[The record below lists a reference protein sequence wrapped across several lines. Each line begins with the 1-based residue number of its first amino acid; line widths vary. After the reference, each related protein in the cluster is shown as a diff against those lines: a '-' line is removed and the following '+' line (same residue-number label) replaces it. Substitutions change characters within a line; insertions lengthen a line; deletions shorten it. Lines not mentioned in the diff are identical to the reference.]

1 MGNTSP
7 TPRQLLVEA
16 VVFWSIAV
24 ILVAG
29 RIISRTIANGS
40 IKRLGFDD
48 YVMSATFLIYTSLLI
63 LIQISARYA
72 TNLMDPADYPQ
83 VLADPKQVQDR
94 IFGSKIVIGLEQCML
109 FSTWGVKI
117 CMLSLFWRL
126 TKNLR
131 LHLYVKCIAVYAA
144 VGFVVIMVTY
154 YAVYCRPFSQY
165 WAMPVQNMQCATYQ
179 YYSITQAVFNISSD
193 VAMLAVPIPLMIK
206 SQLRTRKKVL
216 LICIMSLGVFTIVAA
231 ILNKVFNFASPLTTT
246 YQIWYIREASTAI
259 YVANL
264 ICLWPLLRKLFGLKA
279 FQHNSARYREK
290 SPGPNKECLGASDS
304 GGTTENSSQSRSSF
318 SLHRALLANKYGCRK
333 VSRGSDPTRKPDQP
347 GGNPGAPDQ
356 VAKGDNGAKGPP
368 PDVWD
373 QVTPV
378 SHSKQH
384 SLIDLEAGA
393 TRQPD
398 QDQAFSLEI
407 DREQPNQSR
416 LQK

>member
-24 ILVAG
+24 VLVAG

-179 YYSITQAVFNISSD
+179 HYSITQAVFNISSD

-264 ICLWPLLRKLFGLKA
+264 ICLWPLLRKVFGLKA

-290 SPGPNKECLGASDS
+290 SPNANKECLGASDS

-318 SLHRALLANKYGCRK
+318 SLHRALLARK
-333 VSRGSDPTRKPDQP
+333 VLRGFDPMRKSDQP
-347 GGNPGAPDQ
+347 ADNPEVLDE
-356 VAKGDNGAKGPP
+356 VAKGDNGAKETP
-368 PDVWD
+368 PDAWD

-378 SHSKQH
+378 SQSKQH
-384 SLIDLEAGA
+384 SLIDIEAG
-393 TRQPD
+393 TFRQS
-398 QDQAFSLEI
+398 DQAFSPEI
-407 DREQPNQSR
+407 GREPR
-416 LQK
+416 FQK